1 MNNSTMT
8 IKKKNHRR
16 PNTDNNKNSVGGQ
29 AKV

>member
-1 MNNSTMT
+1 MNNSIMT
-8 IKKKNHRR
+8 IKKNHRR